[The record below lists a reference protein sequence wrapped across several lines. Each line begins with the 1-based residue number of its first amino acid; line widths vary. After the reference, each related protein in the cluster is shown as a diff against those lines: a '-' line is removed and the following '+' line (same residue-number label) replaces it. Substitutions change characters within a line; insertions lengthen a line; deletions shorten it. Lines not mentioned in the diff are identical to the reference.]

1 MFCEQCG
8 SKVEDG
14 MKFCP
19 DCGAS
24 VDYDSEPVNQIQQQA
39 SAPPPPMPSAPPPPP
54 PPMNSVQPQPMNP
67 VQQNIQ
73 ELQQESQPK
82 KKFPV
87 ALIII
92 LMVLL
97 AIVGGIVYAIKVVKE
112 KVAEAISEVAV
123 ESVVGDLEEAVDD
136 HSEADEAKTS
146 EPESN
151 DAVTDANKTD
161 GPDEEKPYENSEDVR
176 GGDEDNKKD
185 SEKDSSGPA
194 GNGFDDETDKPEISD
209 DGNDNGNDNAGSAG
223 IKSVDTKD
231 PSKTAISGGKWDIME
246 SGEFQY
252 LKNGKAVTDTWAEDE
267 GEYYYVGPDGCM
279 VRNNYAPDGYWA
291 DDNGCWDKSV
301 QRQELQ
307 FEPYNNDYVGNLWT
321 FEITMDD
328 AYKGTGKV
336 YYSQYFG
343 KGEPPKTDLRI
354 ERLGISSYAAYSEKN
369 ENEIY
374 LLTVTDDGWGLI
386 VSSDGQ
392 TEKCSVE

>member
-24 VDYDSEPVNQIQQQA
+24 VDYDSEPVDQIQQQ
-39 SAPPPPMPSAPPPPP
+39 
-54 PPMNSVQPQPMNP
+54 
-67 VQQNIQ
+67 
-73 ELQQESQPK
+73 EGQPK

-92 LMVLL
+92 LLVLL

-123 ESVVGDLEEAVDD
+123 ESVVDDLEEAAEGYPELNEENDSTPDD
-136 HSEADEAKTS
+136 AAT
-146 EPESN
+146 
-151 DAVTDANKTD
+151 VTDDEKTAE
-161 GPDEEKPYENSEDVR
+161 PDDEKKPYENGEDRTGSEK
-176 GGDEDNKKD
+176 DN
-185 SEKDSSGPA
+185 EKDSSGPA
-194 GNGFDDETDKPEISD
+194 GKEVVDETERPDISD
-209 DGNDNGNDNAGSAG
+209 DGNDNGNDGAGSGG

-291 DDNGCWDKSV
+291 DENGCWDKSRT
-301 QRQELQ
+301 RQELQ

-328 AYKGTGKV
+328 AYTGTGKV
-336 YYSQYFG
+336 YYSQHFG
-343 KGEPPKTDLRI
+343 GGESPKTNLRI